1 MPTGSMPRVGLDDR
15 WFRLLKQSAD
25 NKDGSNDGDS
35 STMVRVAA
43 TTTDSAYLRVALG
56 LYINERSAL
65 KAVPCF
71 APCHAEA
78 ALTGYSTKRNISPEK
93 TMTLLPMMNHSV
105 FPSIFMATS
114 TVAAALPTQT
124 STPPSGKDHNSST
137 YFCVRLTATVEK
149 PRRTSYDSTVGI
161 VQVP

>member
-1 MPTGSMPRVGLDDR
+1 VVFGVSM
-15 WFRLLKQSAD
+15 SAEFD
-25 NKDGSNDGDS
+25 INLNLIRTFGTYLFVCKPKS
-35 STMVRVAA
+35 
-43 TTTDSAYLRVALG
+43 SAYLRVALG

-149 PRRTSYDSTVGI
+149 PRRTLYDSTVGI